1 MEDVIRNLKKVCKIT
16 EELDNFQSI
25 SHKRFLMTVI
35 NFWKISFHYDD
46 ATLLVILLLSDP
58 YNTLTVRQKKPDG
71 TMKFTS
77 VYSIS
82 KIIMENETWSQS
94 TFMSLRKYYTDKTSS
109 PDENY
114 GISNFHEL
122 INYIRI
128 KLCETMT
135 ELYHPEPPLGDPF
148 YEDNNQME
156 DYDPKWVE
164 QFVRVNK
171 VHLNEIIHNSKHEQE
186 FEWWNYRI

>member
-1 MEDVIRNLKKVCKIT
+1 
-16 EELDNFQSI
+16 
-25 SHKRFLMTVI
+25 
-35 NFWKISFHYDD
+35 
-46 ATLLVILLLSDP
+46 
-58 YNTLTVRQKKPDG
+58 
-71 TMKFTS
+71 MKFTS